1 VQYILPLVAA
11 LFFQEESVIEQTKPM
26 ILFSRNRLKDISIA
40 KKLYFTVG
48 IMAALV
54 TIELFTLYFAVT
66 TLSAVR
72 SFVAGEGMW
81 SKAEKD
87 ATAALSQYVHSHNN
101 ADYEAFKHYLKV
113 PLGDRN
119 SRLALLSPQPDM
131 EKARQGF
138 LDGRNHP
145 DDINGMIKLVQR
157 FHRVYY
163 INKAFKLWENAE
175 PVIGQLTKISE
186 ELHRKIN
193 SGAPQKDIDKSLES
207 IKLINKQ
214 LTEMEDGFSYTLGE
228 GARWLE
234 DLVLKILLTLSVTIG
249 TTSILIT
256 ISVSNGI
263 GKGLKAI
270 INGADLISEGNLTNR
285 VKVYSKDEIGL
296 LANAFNQMTD
306 KLEQN
311 SYEIKQHE
319 ESLKKEKERVLASEK
334 VKQLFLMNMSHE
346 IRTPMNVVLG
356 FAHLLED
363 SLIDEEQLEYTNML
377 IKAGN
382 ELLIIL
388 NDILEFSKIESGDIV
403 LETHPFSINHMIYA
417 ILADIEPTAMAKH
430 INLNCFIDHNVPEVV
445 LGDKS
450 RMNQILIKLLS
461 NAVKFTERGE
471 VMVTVNCAAN
481 HPEYV
486 ELEFSIK
493 DTGIGIPVD
502 QQEKIFDHFEQASI
516 DAGRKFGGA
525 GLGLS
530 IVKQLVKLLDGSIY
544 VNSTPGNGSEFH
556 FKLSFLKVNNRKG
569 WPEPIE
575 VDTVTKEELFSITKP
590 RILIVE
596 DNPMNRTLIV
606 KILQKRGFETD
617 TAENGKIAVF
627 KVRNQKYDIVL
638 MDLQMPEVDGYEATR
653 QIRGLQNHKSNIPI
667 IAMTAHTM
675 AGEMEKCFEIGMDDF
690 IPKPFFSDMLFKK
703 IYALLLLSKN

>member
-1 VQYILPLVAA
+1 
-11 LFFQEESVIEQTKPM
+11 M

-87 ATAALSQYVHSHNN
+87 ATAALSQYAHSHNV

-119 SRLALLSPQPDM
+119 ARLALLLPPPDM

-175 PVIGQLTKISE
+175 PIIGQLTKISE
-186 ELHRKIN
+186 ELHHKIN
-193 SGAPQKDIDKSLES
+193 SGASQKDIDKSLEN

-214 LTEMEDGFSYTLGE
+214 LTEMEDGFSFTLGE

-270 INGADLISEGNLTNR
+270 INGADLISEGNLTSR

-363 SLIDEEQLEYTNML
+363 SLTDEEQLEYTNML

-382 ELLIIL
+382 ELLVIL

-403 LETHPFSINHMIYA
+403 LETHPFSLNHMIYA
-417 ILADIEPTAMAKH
+417 ILADIEPIAMAKH
-430 INLNCFIDHNVPEVV
+430 INLNCFIDSTVPEVV

-450 RMNQILIKLLS
+450 RVNQILIKLLS

-471 VMVTVNCAAN
+471 VMVIVNCTAN

-502 QQEKIFDHFEQASI
+502 QQERIFDHFEQASI
-516 DAGRKFGGA
+516 DNGHKFGGT

-556 FKLSFLKVNNRKG
+556 FKLSFLKVSNRKG
-569 WPEPIE
+569 WTESAE
-575 VDTVTKEELFSITKP
+575 VDTATKEELFSITKP
-590 RILIVE
+590 RVLIVD

-638 MDLQMPEVDGYEATR
+638 MDLQMPEMDGYEATR
-653 QIRGLQNHKSNIPI
+653 QIRGWQNHKSNIPI

-675 AGEMEKCFEIGMDDF
+675 LGEMEKCFEIGMDDF

-703 IYALLLLSKN
+703 IYALLLQSKN

>member
-1 VQYILPLVAA
+1 
-11 LFFQEESVIEQTKPM
+11 
-26 ILFSRNRLKDISIA
+26 
-40 KKLYFTVG
+40 
-48 IMAALV
+48 
-54 TIELFTLYFAVT
+54 
-66 TLSAVR
+66 
-72 SFVAGEGMW
+72 
-81 SKAEKD
+81 
-87 ATAALSQYVHSHNN
+87 
-101 ADYEAFKHYLKV
+101 
-113 PLGDRN
+113 
-119 SRLALLSPQPDM
+119 
-131 EKARQGF
+131 
-138 LDGRNHP
+138 
-145 DDINGMIKLVQR
+145 
-157 FHRVYY
+157 
-163 INKAFKLWENAE
+163 
-175 PVIGQLTKISE
+175 
-186 ELHRKIN
+186 
-193 SGAPQKDIDKSLES
+193 
-207 IKLINKQ
+207 
-214 LTEMEDGFSYTLGE
+214 
-228 GARWLE
+228 
-234 DLVLKILLTLSVTIG
+234 
-249 TTSILIT
+249 
-256 ISVSNGI
+256 
-263 GKGLKAI
+263 
-270 INGADLISEGNLTNR
+270 
-285 VKVYSKDEIGL
+285 
-296 LANAFNQMTD
+296 
-306 KLEQN
+306 
-311 SYEIKQHE
+311 
-319 ESLKKEKERVLASEK
+319 
-334 VKQLFLMNMSHE
+334 
-346 IRTPMNVVLG
+346 
-356 FAHLLED
+356 
-363 SLIDEEQLEYTNML
+363 
-377 IKAGN
+377 
-382 ELLIIL
+382 
-388 NDILEFSKIESGDIV
+388 
-403 LETHPFSINHMIYA
+403 
-417 ILADIEPTAMAKH
+417 
-430 INLNCFIDHNVPEVV
+430 
-445 LGDKS
+445 
-450 RMNQILIKLLS
+450 
-461 NAVKFTERGE
+461 
-471 VMVTVNCAAN
+471 MVTVNCAAN

-544 VNSTPGNGSEFH
+544 VNSMPGNGSEFH

>member
-1 VQYILPLVAA
+1 
-11 LFFQEESVIEQTKPM
+11 
-26 ILFSRNRLKDISIA
+26 
-40 KKLYFTVG
+40 
-48 IMAALV
+48 MAALV

-87 ATAALSQYVHSHNN
+87 AAGALNQYAHSHNE
-101 ADYEAFKHYLKV
+101 ADYEAFKQYLKV

-119 SRLALLSPQPDM
+119 SRLALLTPHPDL
-131 EKARQGF
+131 EKARQGL

-145 DDINGMIKLVQR
+145 DDIDGMIKLVLR
-157 FHRVYY
+157 FHKVFY
-163 INKAFKLWENAE
+163 INKAFTLWANAE
-175 PVIGQLTKISE
+175 PIIGQLTKISE
-186 ELHRKIN
+186 DLHHKIN
-193 SGAPQKDIDKSLES
+193 SGAPQKDIDRSLEN
-207 IKLINKQ
+207 IKLLNKQ
-214 LTEMEDGFSYTLGE
+214 LTDMEDGFSYTLGE

-263 GKGLKAI
+263 EKGLKAI
-270 INGADLISEGNLTNR
+270 INGAKFIGKGDLSNR
-285 VKVYSKDEIGL
+285 VKVYSQDEIGL

-311 SYEIKQHE
+311 SQEIKRQE
-319 ESLKKEKERVLASEK
+319 ESLRQEKERVLASEK

-363 SLIDEEQLEYTNML
+363 TLIDDEQLEYTSML

-382 ELLIIL
+382 DLLVIL
-388 NDILEFSKIESGDIV
+388 TDILEFSKIESGDIV
-403 LETHPFSINHMIYA
+403 LETHPFSLNQMIYA
-417 ILADIEPTAMAKH
+417 ILADIEPQAVAKNIH
-430 INLNCFIDHNVPEVV
+430 LNCFIDNAVPEVI

-450 RMNQILIKLLS
+450 RVNQILIKLLS
-461 NAVKFTERGE
+461 NAIKFTERGE
-471 VMVTVNCAAN
+471 VMVTVCCIENY
-481 HPEYV
+481 PEYI

-493 DTGIGIPVD
+493 DTGIGIPVEM
-502 QQEKIFDHFEQASI
+502 QEQIFDHFEQASI
-516 DAGRKFGGA
+516 GTERKFGGT

-530 IVKQLVKLLDGSIY
+530 IVKQLVKLLDGSIH
-544 VNSTPGNGSEFH
+544 VNSTPGKGSEFH
-556 FKLSFLKVNNRKG
+556 FRLSFLKYSHRKG
-569 WPEPIE
+569 RAESMALNTVNKLEP
-575 VDTVTKEELFSITKP
+575 LSISKP
-590 RILIVE
+590 RVLIVD
-596 DNPMNRTLIV
+596 DNPMNRMLVI

-627 KVRNQKYDIVL
+627 KVRNQNYDIVL
-638 MDLQMPEVDGYEATR
+638 MDLQMPEMDGYEATR
-653 QIRGLQNHKSNIPI
+653 QIREWRNDKSNIPI

-675 AGEMEKCFEIGMDDF
+675 PGEKEKCFEIGMNDF
-690 IPKPFFSDMLFKK
+690 LPKPFFSDVLFEK
-703 IYALLLLSKN
+703 IYALLLLNKN

>member
-1 VQYILPLVAA
+1 
-11 LFFQEESVIEQTKPM
+11 
-26 ILFSRNRLKDISIA
+26 
-40 KKLYFTVG
+40 
-48 IMAALV
+48 MAVLV

-87 ATAALSQYVHSHNN
+87 AAAALNQYARSHNE
-101 ADYEAFKHYLKV
+101 ADYGAFKQYLKV

-119 SRLALLSPQPDM
+119 ARLALLTPHPDL
-131 EKARQGF
+131 EKARQGL

-145 DDINGMIKLVQR
+145 DDIDGMISLVLR
-157 FHRVYY
+157 FHKVYY
-163 INKAFKLWENAE
+163 INKAFTLWANAE

-186 ELHRKIN
+186 DLHFKIN
-193 SGAPQKDIDKSLES
+193 NGASQKDIDKSLEN

-214 LTEMEDGFSYTLGE
+214 LTDMEDGFSYTLGE

-234 DLVLKILLTLSVTIG
+234 NLVLKILLTLSVTIG

-263 GKGLKAI
+263 EKGLKAI
-270 INGADLISEGNLTNR
+270 INGAKLISKGNLTSR
-285 VKVYSKDEIGL
+285 VKVYSQDEIGL
-296 LANAFNQMTD
+296 LADAFNQMTD

-311 SYEIKQHE
+311 SLKIIRQE
-319 ESLKKEKERVLASEK
+319 ESLRLEKERVLASEK

-346 IRTPMNVVLG
+346 IRTPINVVLG

-363 SLIDEEQLEYTNML
+363 SLIDEEQLEYISML

-382 ELLIIL
+382 ELLVIL

-403 LETHPFSINHMIYA
+403 VETYPFNLNEMIYA
-417 ILADIEPTAMAKH
+417 ILADIEPQAIEKNIH
-430 INLNCFIDHNVPEVV
+430 LNCSVDNKVPGIIW
-445 LGDKS
+445 GDKG
-450 RMNQILIKLLS
+450 RVNQILMKLLS
-461 NAVKFTERGE
+461 NAIKFTERGE
-471 VMVTVNCAAN
+471 VVIDVCCIADY
-481 HPEYV
+481 PEYV

-493 DTGIGIPVD
+493 DTGIGIPVEK
-502 QQEKIFDHFEQASI
+502 QEKIFDYFEQGSVGT
-516 DAGRKFGGA
+516 GRKFGGT

-530 IVKQLVKLLDGSIY
+530 IVKQLVKLLDGNIY
-544 VNSTPGNGSEFH
+544 VNSTPGKGSEFY
-556 FKLSFLKVNNRKG
+556 FRLAFLKYNHQTGQRGPVILNAVN
-569 WPEPIE
+569 
-575 VDTVTKEELFSITKP
+575 KEEQLIALKP
-590 RILIVE
+590 KVLIVD
-596 DNPMNRTLIV
+596 DNPMNRMLVV
-606 KILQKRGFETD
+606 KILQKRGFETG

-627 KVRNQKYDIVL
+627 KVRNQNYDIVL
-638 MDLQMPEVDGYEATR
+638 MDLQMPEMDGYEATR
-653 QIRGLQNHKSNIPI
+653 QIRAWQNDKKNIPI

-675 AGEMEKCFEIGMDDF
+675 PGDMEKCFEIGMDDF
-690 IPKPFFSDMLFKK
+690 IPKPFFSDMLFEK